1 MMNKKVAVLDA
12 NVLYGSFLRDVLLS
26 LFAAGMY
33 EAKWTEQITNEWVRH
48 LLKNNESVT
57 ERGIQNTVGHMNA
70 IRPDPLVSNYEK
82 YIGDITIPD
91 VDDRHVVAAAIAC
104 GAQKIVT
111 WNLGDFPNKILKI
124 FGVHAESPDKF
135 IADLIS
141 ESPDAVIH
149 VFRQMRERFKAPP
162 MNVETFMARLNKDN
176 LKQTAKSLE
185 RYRNLL

>member
-135 IADLIS
+135 IAGFIS

-162 MNVETFMARLNKDN
+162 MNVDTFMARLNKDN